1 MNLVKIYQGSWT
13 LNERKLLVAGVTMD
27 KGFFEAVN
35 VEQQTLRRRGL
46 FKRMRMRNKSCG

>member
-35 VEQQTLRRRGL
+35 VGQTLRRGL
-46 FKRMRMRNKSCG
+46 FK

>member
-35 VEQQTLRRRGL
+35 VEQTLRRGL
-46 FKRMRMRNKSCG
+46 FKRMRMLNQSCG